1 MATTPGELA
10 LGDPAPDFRLMATD
24 GRLVGLDEAAGPKGL
39 VVMFICNHCPYVRA
53 VADALAADARA
64 LVEFGVGSVAVM
76 PNDTV
81 RYPQDSFDNMKTFAA
96 AHGFPFPYVIDETQD
111 VARAYGAL
119 CTPDLFGFDAERR
132 LRYRGRL
139 DAAGSSPT
147 PDLRRDLVEA
157 MRLVAE
163 TGQGPAEQMP
173 SRGCSIKWKTAA

>member
-10 LGDPAPDFRLMATD
+10 MGDLAPDFRLTATD
-24 GRLVGLDEAAGPKGL
+24 GRLVGPDDAAGPNGL

-53 VADALAADARA
+53 VADPLAADARTLA
-64 LVEFGVGSVAVM
+64 ELGVGCVAVM

-81 RYPQDSFDNMKTFAA
+81 RYPQDSFDNMKAFAA
-96 AHGFPFPYVIDETQD
+96 AHAFPFPYVIDQTQD

-119 CTPDLFGFDAERR
+119 CTPDLFGFDAGRR

-139 DAAGSSPT
+139 DAAGSSPAAG
-147 PDLRRDLVEA
+147 LRRDLVEA
-157 MRLVAE
+157 MRLVVE
-163 TGQGPAEQMP
+163 TGQGPAEQVP